1 MYKIKPILSF
11 LLCVCAFY
19 YTKAQVTNKEAGVC
33 FRVDDTQP
41 IDKLR
46 MFDSLFR
53 SKGLKFTFGCNAQI
67 VERIGGEEYWT
78 LLKDMQTYGHDI
90 ADHSANHNSHFFEV
104 TSMQDTLMYAAKPGV
119 DHINKVFYNPNANGP
134 RICLKYNLVNT
145 KGLGD
150 EGNVTI
156 RGNKLITQNNGEFSS
171 SRIYGSQNITKFY
184 LPSLNLVLG
193 FSGISNVNPLDPD
206 TATLMS
212 FWNEDVNF
220 ENTGLIPFKMLSNF
234 DIEVNK
240 EGFLLMQQHTQ
251 YLFAKHGLKN
261 PTTWI
266 QPGGEQPYLSEGF
279 IEETLGHEFSYLSGA
294 SYPTCVKAFNEY
306 DPNGSRRFSMQWGD
320 FYEENQ
326 STSSIKNTIADR
338 LARHHLSIG
347 LNHFSLYGGFA
358 WDDLLIN
365 INEILDWCKVKN
377 IKIETY
383 DYWANELYSKIPN
396 QNVNIA
402 PSLNV
407 DLDEDGLPDGFGNLN
422 TFDPTTGVAQ
432 SGGKS
437 FSGKNGQVIT
447 IQRLGG
453 VEKGKNVIRLS
464 TKGGTENDKVNIFIN
479 VQDKNINYYF
489 DVPANTPDFTE
500 YSKEFWIP
508 EDAFLIS
515 VYCNVYSP
523 SGRTIFVSGLDIRG
537 VSKPKI
543 KFKKLTKQVNQDFPL
558 IELDKCVF
566 DTAFAA
572 NSMKWGILKD
582 ALSFAKLDTINR
594 KLIIMTNP
602 FWLGNDSIQMIV
614 MNPSAQAD
622 TCTLYFSS
630 TAMSVCA
637 GQLLELKAPF
647 DSTVKY
653 KWTAIPADSNLKNDT
668 GASIAVRPIISSVYK
683 LLITQSNNMA
693 QSYTIDVNV
702 RPSRSLNTEMDTLIY
717 NPLQDNIFELNKP
730 FGYSFSIL
738 SQAKYN
744 LELSNNVLKT
754 LKGQSNLGDDLV
766 RIYVSNKTCDV
777 GIVDLHIMNKKSS
790 ITELELD
797 KNLKV
802 YPNPVSDYL
811 KIETPNGNAYDLVL
825 MEFNG
830 QIVKRSVIDQKSTGL
845 DMMDIPKGFY
855 ILYLSNQ
862 IISDRHYF
870 KIFRN

>member
-1 MYKIKPILSF
+1 MK
-11 LLCVCAFY
+11 
-19 YTKAQVTNKEAGVC
+19 
-33 FRVDDTQP
+33 
-41 IDKLR
+41 
-46 MFDSLFR
+46 
-53 SKGLKFTFGCNAQI
+53 
-67 VERIGGEEYWT
+67 
-78 LLKDMQTYGHDI
+78 
-90 ADHSANHNSHFFEV
+90 
-104 TSMQDTLMYAAKPGV
+104 
-119 DHINKVFYNPNANGP
+119 
-134 RICLKYNLVNT
+134 
-145 KGLGD
+145 
-150 EGNVTI
+150 
-156 RGNKLITQNNGEFSS
+156 
-171 SRIYGSQNITKFY
+171 
-184 LPSLNLVLG
+184 
-193 FSGISNVNPLDPD
+193 
-206 TATLMS
+206 
-212 FWNEDVNF
+212 
-220 ENTGLIPFKMLSNF
+220 
-234 DIEVNK
+234 
-240 EGFLLMQQHTQ
+240 
-251 YLFAKHGLKN
+251 
-261 PTTWI
+261 
-266 QPGGEQPYLSEGF
+266 
-279 IEETLGHEFSYLSGA
+279 
-294 SYPTCVKAFNEY
+294 
-306 DPNGSRRFSMQWGD
+306 
-320 FYEENQ
+320 
-326 STSSIKNTIADR
+326 
-338 LARHHLSIG
+338 
-347 LNHFSLYGGFA
+347 
-358 WDDLLIN
+358 N

-464 TKGGTENDKVNIFIN
+464 TKGGSENDKVNIFIN

-744 LELSNNVLKT
+744 VELSNNVLKT
-754 LKGQSNLGDDLV
+754 LKGQSILGDDLV

-790 ITELELD
+790 ITELEID

-811 KIETPNGNAYDLVL
+811 KIKTPNGNAYDLVL

-830 QIVKRSVIDQKSTGL
+830 QIVKRSVIDQNSTGL